1 MCHAGFIG
9 PIITLKDS
17 ISQLLI
23 KMICVPYYD
32 LIFNIDS
39 NYDSSFQQVL
49 RQENKKTKE
58 KKFII
63 SILDN
68 SG

>member
-9 PIITLKDS
+9 PIITWKDS